1 VKSRHPGREHDRP
14 VSAPD
19 PADAPSERSRLAEAQ
34 ERLRRAGDW
43 ANEHVPGA
51 FLVNVALERER
62 IAAAG
67 LLAGGLA
74 YRLFFWLLPLGL
86 VLAAVASF
94 WVDADRGG
102 AADAARDFGMGA
114 AAVQS
119 AMDAIAEQHHAR
131 WYFLGAGIVLVIWFS
146 MGVVRALNVAFSV
159 AWGMRPVRLRRPLTA
174 SVAFTGIVILLMA
187 ATTLTQ
193 FLREQLGVT
202 GFVLT
207 FSLLALYLVGL
218 LWIMEKLPHRSSS
231 RRDLLPGALL
241 VAVGTQ
247 VIHLVVVLYL
257 APKIGR
263 SSELYGT
270 LGAATV
276 LLLWLYLVARLIVA
290 AAFLNAA
297 LWEYR
302 AAADEPPA

>member
-1 VKSRHPGREHDRP
+1 M
-14 VSAPD
+14 SAPD
-19 PADAPSERSRLAEAQ
+19 PADAPSGRSRLAEAQ
-34 ERLRRAGDW
+34 ERMRRAGDW

-86 VLAAVASF
+86 VLAAIASF
-94 WVDADRGG
+94 WVDADQRG
-102 AADAARDFGMGA
+102 AADAAREFGMGG

-131 WYFLGAGIVLVIWFS
+131 WYFLAAGIVLVVWFS

-159 AWGMRPVRLRRPLTA
+159 AWGMRPERLRRPVKA
-174 SVAFTGIVILLMA
+174 AVAFTGIVILLMA
-187 ATTLTQ
+187 ATALTQ
-193 FLREQLGVT
+193 FLREQLGAM
-202 GFVLT
+202 GLLLT
-207 FSLLALYLVGL
+207 FGLLAFYLVGV
-218 LWIMEKLPHRSSS
+218 LWIMEKLPHRGTDW
-231 RRDLLPGALL
+231 RDLLPGALL
-241 VAVGTQ
+241 VALGAQ
-247 VIHLVVVLYL
+247 LIHLVVVLYL

-297 LWEYR
+297 IWEHR
-302 AAADEPPA
+302 AGVEAGSTGVG